1 MFFRNLKWDIVGQRN
16 LWFGLSAIVIAAGII
31 ALFVHHGL
39 PLGLSFTGGST
50 VEVKLGRTVTETQV
64 RAALSHIN
72 VSTVDSGDAD
82 PAKQAE
88 IRKQYAAIAGGDA
101 ILQLAYK
108 AGDVAPNDRV
118 TISSQSVISDPSP
131 IYDALDKAGFV
142 VDRAQSQNTAV
153 GPTLGKE
160 YLQKSLLALVIALG
174 LQLLYIAFRFGNQ
187 LRFGVIADIALLHDV
202 IVMVGIY
209 ALANRKADDAFL
221 AALLTVIGYSVMDS
235 IVIFDRIRENG
246 RLMADQPY
254 DRMVNTSL
262 LQTMTRSV
270 YTLATVLIVLLAL
283 FFYGGDTL
291 KNFAFALL
299 VGVTSG
305 AYSSIFIASPLLV
318 LWQDR
323 TNRKRAGV
331 RAATLA
337 REAAGSS
344 GRIAKPVGQARP
356 QSATDIQAAADQ
368 SQAMQQAQ
376 VKRNKVKRPSAPP
389 PRYRRRRDE
398 GTGIA
403 GQDGG
408 VELLTDGVDDGSDDA
423 ASDADETR

>member
-16 LWFGLSAIVIAAGII
+16 LWFGVSAVVIAAGII

-64 RAALSHIN
+64 RAALAQIDIAK
-72 VSTVDSGDAD
+72 VDTGDAD

-88 IRKQYAAIAGGDA
+88 IRKQYAAMAGGDA

-108 AGDVAPNDRV
+108 TGDVAQNDRV

-131 IYDALDKAGFV
+131 IYDALDKAGFT

-323 TNRKRAGV
+323 TNRKRAGA

-337 REAAGSS
+337 REAAGART
-344 GRIAKPVGQARP
+344 GKPLAQARP
-356 QSATDIQAAADQ
+356 QPASDIQAAADQ
-368 SQAMQQAQ
+368 SQAMQRAQA
-376 VKRNKVKRPSAPP
+376 KRNKIKRPSAPP

-408 VELLTDGVDDGSDDA
+408 VELLTDGTDADSDDA
-423 ASDADETR
+423 ASDSDETR

>member
-16 LWFGLSAIVIAAGII
+16 AWFGLSAIVIIAGII

-50 VEVKLGRTVTETQV
+50 VEVKLGQSITETQA
-64 RAALSHIN
+64 RAALAQIN
-72 VSTVDSGDAD
+72 INSVDVGDPD
-82 PAKQAE
+82 PAKQAG
-88 IRKQYAAIAGGDA
+88 IRKQYSDIAAGGA
-101 ILQLAYK
+101 TIQLAYK
-108 AGDVAPNDRV
+108 TGDAAQNDRV

-131 IYDALDKAGFV
+131 IYDALDKAGFT

-254 DRMVNTSL
+254 GQMVNTSL

-318 LWQDR
+318 MWKDVTDR
-323 TNRKRAGV
+323 QRAGKH
-331 RAATLA
+331 AAVLA
-337 REAAGSS
+337 REAAGARS
-344 GRIAKPVGQARP
+344 RIANTDLSRTSARATGSQP
-356 QSATDIQAAADQ
+356 QPAAPA
-368 SQAMQQAQ
+368 A
-376 VKRNKVKRPSAPP
+376 KRNKIKRPSAAP
-389 PRYRRRRDE
+389 PRYRRRRDGE
-398 GTGIA
+398 AA
-403 GQDGG
+403 GSGPDGG
-408 VELLTDGVDDGSDDA
+408 IELLTDGTDAASDDA
-423 ASDADETR
+423 AANADETR

>member
-1 MFFRNLKWDIVGQRN
+1 MFFRNLKWDIIGQRN
-16 LWFGLSAIVIAAGII
+16 VWFGLSAIVIISGII
-31 ALFVHHGL
+31 ALYVHHGL
-39 PLGLSFTGGST
+39 PLGLSFTGGSN
-50 VEVKLGRTVTETQV
+50 VEVKLDKTITEAEA
-64 RAALSHIN
+64 RSALAQIN
-72 VSTVDSGDAD
+72 ISTIDTGDPD

-88 IRKQYAAIAGGDA
+88 IRKQYADIAAGNA
-101 ILQLAYK
+101 TLQLAFK
-108 AGDVAPNDRV
+108 TGDSAPNDRV
-118 TISSQSVISDPSP
+118 TISAQAVISDPTP
-131 IYDALDKAGFV
+131 IYDALDKAGFT

-187 LRFGVIADIALLHDV
+187 LRFGVIADIALIHDV

-270 YTLATVLIVLLAL
+270 YTLVTVLIVLLAL

-318 LWQDR
+318 MWKDR
-323 TNRKRAGV
+323 TDLRRASKH
-331 RAATLA
+331 AAVLA
-337 REAAGSS
+337 REAAGGRGRASS
-344 GRIAKPVGQARP
+344 VTDQGRLAARAAVNQP
-356 QSATDIQAAADQ
+356 QQPAAA
-368 SQAMQQAQ
+368 AA
-376 VKRNKVKRPSAPP
+376 KRNKNRRPSAPP
-389 PRYRRRRDE
+389 PRYRRRRDGE
-398 GTGIA
+398 EAGTGP
-403 GQDGG
+403 DGG
-408 VELLTDGVDDGSDDA
+408 IELLTDGTDA
-423 ASDADETR
+423 AADDPTASADETR

>member
-1 MFFRNLKWDIVGQRN
+1 
-16 LWFGLSAIVIAAGII
+16 
-31 ALFVHHGL
+31 L

-50 VEVKLGRTVTETQV
+50 VEIKFGQTVTETQV
-64 RAALSHIN
+64 RAAVSHMD
-72 VSTVDSGDAD
+72 VATVDVGDAD

-88 IRKQYAAIAGGDA
+88 IRRQYAAIAAGDA
-101 ILQLAYK
+101 TLQLAFK
-108 AGDVAPNDRV
+108 SGDVAQNDRV

-131 IYDALDKAGFV
+131 IYDALDKAGMT

-254 DRMVNTSL
+254 GRMVNTSL

-318 LWQDR
+318 LWKER
-323 TNRKRAGV
+323 TDRKRAGT

-337 REAAGSS
+337 REAAGSR
-344 GRIAKPVGQARP
+344 GRVGKPVAQARP
-356 QSATDIQAAADQ
+356 LPATESRATGDTSQTPPVPSA
-368 SQAMQQAQ
+368 
-376 VKRNKVKRPSAPP
+376 KRIKVKRPSAPP

-398 GTGIA
+398 AAGAA

-408 VELLTDGVDDGSDDA
+408 VELLTDGTDAVDDADP
-423 ASDADETR
+423 SDADETR